1 MSASSATEWK
11 LTSRAAVAAPS
22 AAGADAGSAT
32 QIRIS
37 RPSQIVFS
45 ERGRLSR

>member
-11 LTSRAAVAAPS
+11 LTSSAAVAAPS

-37 RPSQIVFS
+37 AATEIVFS
-45 ERGRLSR
+45 ETARPPR